1 MITTDIRKRLG
12 AFTLDVRFE
21 VGHETVVLF
30 GQSGSGKSLTLA
42 SLAGLI
48 RPDDGSIVIGE
59 RTVFD
64 AAGGVDLPPQ
74 QRNVGYMVQQI
85 ALFPHMTADEN
96 IAYGLVGWSRED
108 RAKRVAELKAL
119 LSLDGLGSRLPAQM
133 SGGQQQR
140 VALARALARPVDALL
155 LDEPF
160 SSLDEAL
167 RGDLR
172 TELLRLR
179 QALDIPV
186 IFVTHDLRE
195 AYLLADRLV
204 VLDDGKVLQA
214 DARNDV
220 FSRPSSR
227 RVAELLGVRNLYRG
241 RVLAIAPDSVEVE
254 VGPQRWRSASWVS
267 ELAVGDAVDVAIR
280 SERVVLHRSDRP
292 VLNTLE
298 ATVEAEEAY
307 GANHI
312 LHMRPL
318 SGGSSIEVDLPAR
331 PYEVL
336 GVATQKEW
344 LLELPPGDLHVMRT
358 DSSRAG

>member
-1 MITTDIRKRLG
+1 M
-12 AFTLDVRFE
+12 
-21 VGHETVVLF
+21 
-30 GQSGSGKSLTLA
+30 
-42 SLAGLI
+42 
-48 RPDDGSIVIGE
+48 
-59 RTVFD
+59 FD

-96 IAYGLVGWSRED
+96 IAHGLVGWSRED

-254 VGPQRWRSASWVS
+254 VGPQRWRSASWVPG
-267 ELAVGDAVDVAIR
+267 LAVGDAVDVAIR
-280 SERVVLHRSDRP
+280 SERVVLHRSDRL

-307 GANHI
+307 GANHV
-312 LHMRPL
+312 LHMRSL
-318 SGGSSIEVDLPAR
+318 SGGSPIEVDLPAR

-344 LLELPPGDLHVMRT
+344 LLELPPGDLHVMRAN
-358 DSSRAG
+358 SSRAG